1 MGTKPR
7 IFRAGLVSREKN
19 PRFCHLGS
27 NKKCFEIYY
36 FKTTTVK
43 ALIIRL
49 VQENEIHSRNQDR
62 YDSGLQ

>member
-19 PRFCHLGS
+19 SRFCHLGS
-27 NKKCFEIYY
+27 NHESILEMIS
-36 FKTTTVK
+36 VK

-49 VQENEIHSRNQDR
+49 VQENEIHSRNEDR
-62 YDSGLQ
+62 YDPGLQ